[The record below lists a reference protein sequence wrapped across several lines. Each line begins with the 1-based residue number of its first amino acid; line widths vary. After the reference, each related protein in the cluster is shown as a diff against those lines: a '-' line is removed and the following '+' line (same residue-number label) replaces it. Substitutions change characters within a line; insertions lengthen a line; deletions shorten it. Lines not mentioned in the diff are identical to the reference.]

1 MKNRSLS
8 LCGIALLYLFFSA
21 FFVSCQK
28 DPVAPV
34 DQVTSPEE
42 EQSIILDPGSIQDEI
57 SGSTTDDFSGT
68 NPGDLSASTLTN
80 TSVSALSTYVRKNL
94 RFTYTS
100 EPSYALTTLKA
111 YSTTAWATLAK
122 YTSYSIQRSSAYK
135 RSGSYSTR
143 YELRKTDGDV
153 AGSKRTEALRIS
165 KDETTPYVERWYG
178 VSYYLPSDYV
188 YDAAPE
194 IVTQW
199 HTTSGGNPPL
209 AVYTQY
215 GQWRIVQF
223 GSVATPLGN
232 YERGKWTDFV
242 FHVKWNYGSGG
253 LIEVWKNGV
262 KVCTK
267 YGKNIYSGLSYG
279 AYMRTGIY
287 KWPWKYSSSYNSST
301 TKRIMYVDDV
311 RIGNSYAT
319 YNDVAP
325 GAY

>member
-8 LCGIALLYLFFSA
+8 LCGIALLYLFFSVSL
-21 FFVSCQK
+21 VSCQK
-28 DPVAPV
+28 DPAVPA
-34 DQVTSPEE
+34 DQVTSPVE
-42 EQSIILDPGSIQDEI
+42 EQSTVLDPGSAQDEI
-57 SGSTTDDFSGT
+57 SGTTTDDLSGT
-68 NPGDLSASTLTN
+68 NSEELSASTATN
-80 TSVSALSTYVRKNL
+80 PSVSALSTYVRKNL

-100 EPSYALTTLKA
+100 EPTYSLTSLQA
-111 YSTTAWATLAK
+111 YSSTAWCSLAK
-122 YTSYSIQRSSAYK
+122 YASYSISRSSTYK
-135 RSGSYSTR
+135 RFGSYSTR

-153 AGSKRTEALRIS
+153 AGSKRAETLRFS
-165 KDETTPYVERWYG
+165 KDETSPYVERWYG

-194 IVTQW
+194 IITQW

-223 GSVATPLGN
+223 GNIATSLGT
-232 YERGKWTDFV
+232 YEKGKWTDFV
-242 FHVKWNYGSGG
+242 FHVKWNYGTGG

-267 YGKNIYSGLSYG
+267 TGKNIYSGLTYG

-287 KWPWKYSSSYNSST
+287 KWPWKSSSYNSST

-311 RIGNSYAT
+311 RIGNSAAT